1 MMANNILKNL
11 PETKIT
17 AKELNERFIREAGFF
32 EQSVVRE

>member
-17 AKELNERFIREAGFF
+17 VEDLNKRFINEAGFF